1 MNPFAPLA
9 AALALSMSVVAT
21 TASAADIGPQPAD
34 FESAAT
40 AYIESRLDNPRMAE
54 IRTVSEPYAVTVS
67 HRGRE
72 LACWAVDM
80 RVKADLP
87 GGGFSRFA
95 AVTVLFH
102 DGQPFATRDDVARFS
117 RLDDGVRVAG
127 N

>member
-1 MNPFAPLA
+1 MNTFAPLA
-9 AALALSMSVVAT
+9 AALALSL
-21 TASAADIGPQPAD
+21 SALVTPALAGDAGPQPANY
-34 FESAAT
+34 ESAAT
-40 AYIESRLDNPRMAE
+40 AYVESRLDNPRMAE
-54 IRTVSEPYAVTVS
+54 IQTIGAPYAVLIS

-95 AVTVLFH
+95 PVTVLFH
-102 DGQPFATRDDVARFS
+102 DGQPFATRDDVSRFT
-117 RLDDGVRVAG
+117 RLEDGVRVAG